1 MRSAVVTFVV
11 AAIAI
16 GMGSAGAAQRPPVVR
31 VARLDPVTVQGARF
45 RARERVTVT
54 YTGSARRTRVVVT
67 SAEWLVQRAVHR
79 RHGRS
84 VHRLLAQRSRR
95 LGRPRHCAAQAAPG
109 LPAGVSAY

>member
-1 MRSAVVTFVV
+1 VTFVV

-54 YTGSARRTRVVVT
+54 YTGSVRRTRVVVT
-67 SAEWLVQRAVHR
+67 SQSGSFSARFAGVTDDPCTGFSLSALGASGDRATA
-79 RHGRS
+79 RHK
-84 VHRLLAQRSRR
+84 
-95 LGRPRHCAAQAAPG
+95 P
-109 LPAGVSAY
+109 LPACPPA